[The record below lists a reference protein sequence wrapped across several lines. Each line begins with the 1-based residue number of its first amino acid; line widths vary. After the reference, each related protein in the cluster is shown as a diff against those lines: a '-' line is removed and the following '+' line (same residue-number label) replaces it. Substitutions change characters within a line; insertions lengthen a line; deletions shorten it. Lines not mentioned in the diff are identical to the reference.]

1 MKIEKK
7 AARFLTYFI
16 LTAVAA
22 IALFPIIYV
31 ISASF
36 KSNSEI
42 MVHPEHLFPVEP
54 TLDNYKQAWNSGN
67 FQIGNMLW
75 NSLYYSVICVVIT
88 MITSSMGGYVFS
100 RGDFPGKKIVFAVFS
115 SLMFVS
121 IGSITIYPLFDILD
135 IFGLAHSLWGL
146 IVMKMFGVSIINVYL
161 VRSYVNTL
169 PKALDEA
176 AKIDGCSFFGTFA
189 RIVLPLTKPIMATVG
204 ILAFQGS
211 WNEYLLPTIFTLTRP
226 EQRTLIVGVVAL
238 KNSGHAAASW
248 NLMLAGTTVALI
260 PVLLAYAVGNKYFVS
275 GIAAGAVKG

>member
-1 MKIEKK
+1 MKNEKK
-7 AARFLTYFI
+7 AASIVTYFI
-16 LTAVAA
+16 LIAMAA
-22 IALFPIIYV
+22 ITLFPIIYV

-42 MVHPEHLFPVEP
+42 MVHPERLFPVAP

-67 FQIGNMLW
+67 FRIGNMLW

-88 MITSSMGGYVFS
+88 MITSSMGGYVFA
-100 RGDFPGKKIVFAVFS
+100 RGKFPAKKVIFAVFS

-146 IVMKMFGVSIINVYL
+146 IVMKMFGVSIINIYL

-176 AKIDGCSFFGTFA
+176 AEIDGCSFFGIFA
-189 RIVLPLTKPIMATVG
+189 RIMLPLTKPIMATVG

-238 KNSGHAAASW
+238 KNSGQAAASW

>member
-1 MKIEKK
+1 MKNERK
-7 AARFLTYFI
+7 AASIVTYFI
-16 LTAVAA
+16 LIAMAA
-22 IALFPIIYV
+22 ITLFPIIYV

-42 MVHPEHLFPVEP
+42 MVHPERLFPVSP

-67 FQIGNMLW
+67 FRIGNMLW

-88 MITSSMGGYVFS
+88 MITSSMGGYVFA
-100 RGDFPGKKIVFAVFS
+100 RGEFPAKKVIFAVFS

-146 IVMKMFGVSIINVYL
+146 IVMKMFGVSIINIYL

-176 AKIDGCSFFGTFA
+176 AEIDGCSFFGIFA
-189 RIVLPLTKPIMATVG
+189 RIMLPLTKPIMATVG

-238 KNSGHAAASW
+238 KNSGQAAASW

>member
-1 MKIEKK
+1 MKNERK
-7 AARFLTYFI
+7 AASIVTYFI
-16 LTAVAA
+16 LIAMAA
-22 IALFPIIYV
+22 ITLFPIIYV

-42 MVHPEHLFPVEP
+42 MVHPERLFPVAP

-67 FQIGNMLW
+67 FRIGNMLW

-88 MITSSMGGYVFS
+88 MITSSMGGYVFA
-100 RGDFPGKKIVFAVFS
+100 RGEFPAKKVIFAVFS

-146 IVMKMFGVSIINVYL
+146 IVMKMFGVSIINIYL

-176 AKIDGCSFFGTFA
+176 AEIDGCSFFGIFA
-189 RIVLPLTKPIMATVG
+189 RIMLPLTKPIMATVG

-238 KNSGHAAASW
+238 KNSGQAAASW

>member
-1 MKIEKK
+1 MKNEKK
-7 AARFLTYFI
+7 AASIVTYFI
-16 LTAVAA
+16 LIAMAA
-22 IALFPIIYV
+22 ITLFPIIYV

-42 MVHPEHLFPVEP
+42 MVHPERLFPVAP

-67 FQIGNMLW
+67 FRIGNMLW

-88 MITSSMGGYVFS
+88 MITSSMGGYVFA
-100 RGDFPGKKIVFAVFS
+100 RGEFPAKKVIFAVFS

-146 IVMKMFGVSIINVYL
+146 IVMKMFGVSIINIYL

-176 AKIDGCSFFGTFA
+176 AEIDGCSFFGIFA
-189 RIVLPLTKPIMATVG
+189 RIMLPLTKPIMATVG

-238 KNSGHAAASW
+238 KNSGQAAASW